1 VVAGLRGLPRDVTI
15 ILTDHDMDVVF
26 GIADRITV
34 LNQGEAIADGTPAEI
49 ERN

>member
-1 VVAGLRGLPRDVTI
+1 
-15 ILTDHDMDVVF
+15 MDVVF

-49 ERN
+49 ERNAYVHEIYFGED